1 MARGGKKPDARDG
14 KRYKSTKTGTDPNE
28 FSGDTQ
34 PQRSIAIDLQQKCLD
49 IFRDALEPD
58 PEETAILQEVKG
70 HLYDRN
76 FAAAF
81 GKDEYLQVYASRWSP
96 SRALAYLQVF
106 QDIEAML
113 TAGPI
118 KEGDDLSIVGL
129 GGGAGG
135 ELVALAGWFRMLQ
148 AEGDGEGAKALDV
161 TLVDIADW
169 SKVTNSLRRGITT
182 PPELSKYASQAKKEA
197 NHALLNDTDMSVV
210 FLQQNLLHVKEY
222 EMDRLSERLRSARLI
237 TLMFTL
243 NELYFISVASTTKL
257 LHRITNCIRP
267 GSCLLVVDS
276 PGSYSTV
283 SLNGRETRYPM
294 RHLLEYTLLDISKT
308 ETATPEWE
316 KVFSNDSRWFRLAEN
331 LGYPIKLEDMR
342 YQIHVYRRLGTSAG

>member
-1 MARGGKKPDARDG
+1 MARGGKKSEARDV
-14 KRYKSTKTGTDPNE
+14 KRHKPAKPGTEPDE
-28 FSGDTQ
+28 LRGDTQ
-34 PQRSIAIDLQQKCLD
+34 PERSIAIDLQQKCLD
-49 IFRDALEPD
+49 IFRDALQPHPD
-58 PEETAILQEVKG
+58 ETGVLQEVKG

-81 GKDEYLQVYASRWSP
+81 GKDDYLQVYASRWSP
-96 SRALAYLQVF
+96 SRALAYLQIF

-113 TAGPI
+113 RAGPV
-118 KEGDDLSIVGL
+118 KGGNDLSIVGL

-161 TLVDIADW
+161 TLVDMADW
-169 SKVTNSLRRGITT
+169 SKVTDSLRKGITT

-197 NHALLNDTDMSVV
+197 NRALLNDTDMSVE
-210 FLQQNLLHVKEY
+210 FLQQDVLDVKED
-222 EMDRLSERLRSARLI
+222 EMDRLSERLRTAHI
-237 TLMFTL
+237 
-243 NELYFISVASTTKL
+243 ASTTKF
-257 LHRITNCIRP
+257 LHKITDSTRP
-267 GSCLLVVDS
+267 GSYLLVVDS

-294 RHLLEYTLLDISKT
+294 RHLLEYTLLDILKA

-316 KVFSNDSRWFRLAEN
+316 KVLSDESRWFRLAES
-331 LGYPIKLEDMR
+331 LQYLIKLEDMR
-342 YQIHVYRRLGTSAG
+342 YQIHVYRRLSTGAG